1 MPQKIILFLLTTA
14 VLSILAGCDG
24 NTASFVDQSG
34 DTASA
39 LQDAFDTS
47 VKAEAYTNELF
58 TSMLSEEGISQY
70 EILLT
75 TGGFITS
82 DPLVY
87 ISGYQYSYDG
97 KKEVYGYKLQSN
109 DDGSTFTVLE
119 EGVEIGEFVCL
130 SESPSA
136 EG

>member
-1 MPQKIILFLLTTA
+1 MPKKIILFFLTA
-14 VLSILAGCDG
+14 ALLSILTGCDG
-24 NTASFVDQSG
+24 NTASFVGQSS
-34 DTASA
+34 DTTSA

-58 TSMLSEEGISQY
+58 TSMLSKEGISQY
-70 EILLT
+70 ELLLT

-97 KKEVYGYKLQSN
+97 KKEVYGYKLQLN

>member
-1 MPQKIILFLLTTA
+1 MYLQIHKAIRPFLKRDMECTGTCLRYRTVISALFLLTTA

-97 KKEVYGYKLQSN
+97 KTRYTGINYN
-109 DDGSTFTVLE
+109 
-119 EGVEIGEFVCL
+119 
-130 SESPSA
+130 
-136 EG
+136 

>member
-14 VLSILAGCDG
+14 LLSILAGCDG

-70 EILLT
+70 E
-75 TGGFITS
+75 
-82 DPLVY
+82 
-87 ISGYQYSYDG
+87 SY
-97 KKEVYGYKLQSN
+97 
-109 DDGSTFTVLE
+109 
-119 EGVEIGEFVCL
+119 
-130 SESPSA
+130 
-136 EG
+136 

>member
-1 MPQKIILFLLTTA
+1 MPKKIMLFFLTAA

-24 NTASFVDQSG
+24 NTASSAGQSG
-34 DTASA
+34 DTAFV
-39 LQDAFDTS
+39 LQDAFDIS

-82 DPLVY
+82 DPLVFV
-87 ISGYQYSYDG
+87 SGYQYSYDG
-97 KKEVYGYKLQSN
+97 KKEVHGYKLQLN

-119 EGVEIGEFVCL
+119 EGVEVGEFVCL
-130 SESPSA
+130 SESPSP

>member
-1 MPQKIILFLLTTA
+1 MPKKTILFFLTA
-14 VLSILAGCDG
+14 ALLSILAGCDG

-70 EILLT
+70 ER
-75 TGGFITS
+75 
-82 DPLVY
+82 
-87 ISGYQYSYDG
+87 SY
-97 KKEVYGYKLQSN
+97 
-109 DDGSTFTVLE
+109 
-119 EGVEIGEFVCL
+119 
-130 SESPSA
+130 
-136 EG
+136 

>member
-58 TSMLSEEGISQY
+58 TSTLSEEGISQY

-82 DPLVY
+82 DPLVF
-87 ISGYQYSYDG
+87 ISGYQYAYDR
-97 KKEVYGYKLQSN
+97 KETVYGYKLQLN
-109 DDGSTFTVLE
+109 DDGSSFTLLE
-119 EGVEIGEFVCL
+119 E
-130 SESPSA
+130 
-136 EG
+136 